1 MAMPNGTYTVHVVM
15 GDPSNTDSVYKANV
29 EKVLAINGKPT
40 NQNHWVENVVAVEV
54 TDGRL
59 TISNATGAVNNKI
72 CYVEISNGATLPIKP
87 FMVIGIARGHSP
99 LSNVFATKAIDE
111 LLSLK

>member
-1 MAMPNGTYTVHVVM
+1 
-15 GDPSNTDSVYKANV
+15 
-29 EKVLAINGKPT
+29 
-40 NQNHWVENVVAVEV
+40 
-54 TDGRL
+54 
-59 TISNATGAVNNKI
+59 VNNKI

-99 LSNVFATKAIDE
+99 LSSVFATKAIDE